1 MANLDDKTTYS
12 EEATNTKILA
22 LEEELRL
29 LKEVHCLETD
39 SHNGKAKMLSQQVE
53 LLTTVVDT
61 QQKKIAQFTN
71 YFWVIGFLI
80 LRMMWISNRKGISR
94 AILRVL
100 FGLNWALKGR
110 LLGALPS
117 SRFLIR

>member
-12 EEATNTKILA
+12 EE
-22 LEEELRL
+22 ELRL
-29 LKEVHCLETD
+29 LKEGHCLKTD
-39 SHNGKAKMLSQQVE
+39 SQHGKAKMLSQQVE
-53 LLTTVVDT
+53 QLTKLVDT

-80 LRMMWISNRKGISR
+80 FRQMWISNSKGISR
-94 AILRVL
+94 EIVRAL
-100 FGLNWALKGR
+100 FGLNWALNGKF
-110 LLGALPS
+110 LGHLPS